1 MLINDVGMEM
11 VMKINSWEKRFI
23 YMAGHQV
30 LTVVLTICV
39 FAYDYLLH
47 IDGEQ
52 NEIAYIVIGFLGLLG
67 SIASLSGFT
76 VTESHIVAKQRE
88 KKGLDKIYLEIV
100 ILVGGSIV
108 SFLFWILLKI
118 NVSLFTLPG
127 LMISVGIVGYFID
140 AVLLICY
147 NTIMH
152 RIVKK
157 QLKTD
162 CFLYKCGQMLY
173 NYEKGVGIYELSRK
187 SQEQIKIKETLQR
200 IAEGEL
206 EITLDVQEFH
216 GLEKEMAMAINSI
229 QCGLRDA
236 VEARMKDEKMKADLI
251 TNVSHDIKTPLTSIV
266 NYVELLK
273 REPLE
278 SEAAMKYVHVISDK
292 AQRLKTL
299 TEDLVEVSRISSGN
313 IQLDKQTIDFME
325 LLYQTGGE
333 FNEKF
338 EEKNLTIITKMSSQP
353 VYIEADGRQL
363 YRTLENL
370 YSNAAK
376 YSLENT
382 TVYVELMV
390 ENTVV
395 VFRIKNIAKYNIEIP
410 NGDYSDLTE
419 RFVRGEISRT
429 TEGSGL
435 GLSIAKTLTV
445 LMGGE
450 FAIRVDR
457 DMFMA
462 QIKFPVKN

>member
-1 MLINDVGMEM
+1 
-11 VMKINSWEKRFI
+11 
-23 YMAGHQV
+23 MAGHQV
-30 LTVVLTICV
+30 LTVVVVICV
-39 FAYDYLLH
+39 FAYDYLLQ
-47 IDGEQ
+47 ISGEQ
-52 NEIAYIVIGFLGLLG
+52 NEVAYIIIGFFCLLG

-76 VTESHIVAKQRE
+76 ITESYIVRKKRE
-88 KKGLDKIYLEIV
+88 KKGLDRLYVEMV
-100 ILVGGSIV
+100 VLVGGSIV
-108 SFLFWILLKI
+108 LFLFWLLIRI
-118 NVSLFTLPG
+118 NVSQFTLPG
-127 LMISVGIVGYFID
+127 LMISVGLLGYCID
-140 AVLLICY
+140 AVLLMCY
-147 NTIMH
+147 NSITH

-162 CFLYKCGQMLY
+162 SFLYKCGQMLY
-173 NYEKGVGIYELSRK
+173 NYEKGMRMHELSRK
-187 SQEQIKIKETLQR
+187 SKELIKIKETLQR

-206 EITLDVQEFH
+206 EITLDIEEFH

-273 REPLE
+273 MEKLE
-278 SEAAMKYVHVISDK
+278 NESAAKYVHIISDK

-313 IQLDKQTIDFME
+313 IKLEKQTIDFRE

-333 FNEKF
+333 FNERF
-338 EEKNLTIITKMSSQP
+338 EEKNLTIITKMPMQS
-353 VYIEADGRQL
+353 VYIEADGQQL

-370 YSNAAK
+370 YSNATK

-382 TVYVELMV
+382 KIYVELMV
-390 ENTVV
+390 ENTTA
-395 VFRIKNIAKYNIEIP
+395 VFQIKNIVKYNIEIP

-435 GLSIAKTLTV
+435 GLSIAKTLTG

-457 DMFMA
+457 DIFMA
-462 QIKFPVKN
+462 QIKFQVKNVEQKFNINLK

>member
-1 MLINDVGMEM
+1 M
-11 VMKINSWEKRFI
+11 MKISAWDKRFV

-39 FAYDYLLH
+39 FAYDYLLR
-47 IDGEQ
+47 IQGEQ
-52 NEIAYIVIGFLGLLG
+52 NEIAYIIIGFSSLLG

-76 VTESHIVAKQRE
+76 VTESHIILKKRE
-88 KKGLDKIYLEIV
+88 KKGLDKVYIELV
-100 ILVGGSIV
+100 VLVGGSIV
-108 SFLFWILLKI
+108 SFLFWLLLSI
-118 NVSLFTLPG
+118 DVTQFTLPG
-127 LMISVGIVGYFID
+127 LMISVGIMGYFID

-162 CFLYKCGQMLY
+162 SFFYKCGQMLY

-187 SQEQIKIKETLQR
+187 SQEQIRIRETLQR

-206 EITLDVQEFH
+206 DISLELQEFH
-216 GLEKEMAMAINSI
+216 GMEKEMAEAINRI
-229 QCGLRDA
+229 QGGLRDA

-273 REPLE
+273 REKLE
-278 SEAAMKYVHVISDK
+278 SETAMKYVHIISDK

-338 EEKNLTIITKMSSQP
+338 EEKNLTIITKMSAQS

-363 YRTLENL
+363 YRVLENL
-370 YSNAAK
+370 YSNATK

-390 ENTVV
+390 ENTIA
-395 VFRIKNIAKYNIEIP
+395 VFRIKNIAKYNIEVP
-410 NGDYSDLTE
+410 HGDYSDLTE

-462 QIKFPVKN
+462 QIKFPVKKEKG

>member
-1 MLINDVGMEM
+1 
-11 VMKINSWEKRFI
+11 MKISLWDKRFI

-30 LTVVLTICV
+30 LTVVLAICV
-39 FAYDYLLH
+39 FAYDYLLR
-47 IDGEQ
+47 IPGEQ
-52 NEIAYIVIGFLGLLG
+52 NEIAYMMIGFFGLLG
-67 SIASLSGFT
+67 SIASLAAFT
-76 VTESHIVAKQRE
+76 VTENQMIRMRR
-88 KKGLDKIYLEIV
+88 KKSGLDKVYLEVV
-100 ILVGGSIV
+100 ILIGGSVV
-108 SFLFWILLKI
+108 SFLFWFLFRI
-118 NVSLFTLPG
+118 NVNQFTLPG
-127 LMISVGIVGYFID
+127 LMISVGIIGYFID
-140 AVLLICY
+140 AVLFICY

-162 CFLYKCGQMLY
+162 SFFYKCGQMLY
-173 NYEKGVGIYELSRK
+173 NYEKGVGLYELSRK

-200 IAEGEL
+200 IAEGEM
-206 EITLDVQEFH
+206 EITLDVQAFH
-216 GLEKEMAMAINSI
+216 GLEKEMAIAINSI
-229 QCGLRDA
+229 QSGLREA

-273 REPLE
+273 REKLE
-278 SEAAMKYVHVISDK
+278 SESAIKYVHIISDK

-313 IQLDKQTIDFME
+313 IHLDKQTIDFME

-333 FNEKF
+333 FNERF
-338 EEKNLTIITKMSSQP
+338 EEKNLTIITKMPSCS

-382 TVYVELMV
+382 KVYVDLMV
-390 ENTVV
+390 ENTTV
-395 VFRIKNIAKYNIEIP
+395 VFRMKNIAKYNIEVP